1 MNQPL
6 PKSSDVFDN
15 DRSQQVADLSQKV
28 FKRLPERVAFPGGKS
43 RSAFIVDMV
52 DDLYVFARREDQVD
66 AQLEGI
72 VLKNLAPSK
81 RVPGLKAIVGEWVVQ
96 NFVPGARL
104 PIVLNETDD
113 MAEKER
119 LVGSAL
125 ESLIFIH
132 EAANSANLEH
142 RVPKIGT
149 ADKWLWNRAG
159 AAKRI
164 SKSLKLPVPDLDREK
179 LVKLMDVKRDEFVK

>member
-15 DRSQQVADLSQKV
+15 DQAGQVAELSQKV
-28 FKRLPERVAFPGGKS
+28 FRRLPERVAFPGGTS
-43 RSAFIVDMV
+43 RSAFIADMG
-52 DDLYVFARREDQVD
+52 DDLYVFARREDQAD

-96 NFVPGARL
+96 HFVPGARL

-119 LVGSAL
+119 LVGSTL

-132 EAANSANLEH
+132 EAADSASLRHRDPNLVREAL
-142 RVPKIGT
+142 RTWKSALRLRCG
-149 ADKWLWNRAG
+149 
-159 AAKRI
+159 
-164 SKSLKLPVPDLDREK
+164 SKAIYQQCL
-179 LVKLMDVKRDEFVK
+179 F